1 MIFTVIPLVISCLFL
16 GAHFLRSG
24 SFIFSLLCL
33 LMPFLLLIKKRWIL
47 YLIQIFIYIGGGI
60 WLNTAIFLMRKRLTM
75 GLPWHKPVIILG
87 AIAVFTVLSGLLL
100 NLKGVK
106 EKYPANTHKK

>member
-1 MIFTVIPLVISCLFL
+1 MIFTIIPLVVSCLFL

-24 SFIFSLLCL
+24 NFIVSVLFI

-47 YLIQIFIYIGGGI
+47 YIIQIFIYIGGGI
-60 WLNTAIFLMRKRLTM
+60 WINTAIFLMRKRLTM
-75 GLPWHKPVIILG
+75 GLPWHKPIIILG
-87 AIAVFTVLSGLLL
+87 AIAVFTVFSGLLL

-106 EKYPANTHKK
+106 VKYPTNKHKK

>member
-24 SFIFSLLCL
+24 SFIVFVFCL
-33 LMPFLLLIKKRWIL
+33 SMPFLLLVKKRWIL
-47 YLIQIFIYIGGGI
+47 YLIQIFVYIGGGI
-60 WLNTAIFLMRKRLTM
+60 WINTAIFLMRKRLTL

-87 AIAVFTVLSGLLL
+87 AIAVFTVFSGLLL
-100 NLKGVK
+100 NVKGIK
-106 EKYPANTHKK
+106 EKYPTNTRKK